1 MKNESF
7 ERAKILKEEIEKCNS
22 LLESILKSSKECF
35 VNRDAVRTSGDIA
48 VITLPKYCTQYIID
62 GLYVKNADWSRNLK
76 SYKSK
81 QEKRRNNHDRRT
93 CNIRDS
99 EAAERER
106 F

>member
-7 ERAKILKEEIEKCNS
+7 ERAKVLKEEIEKCNS

-62 GLYVKNADWSRNLK
+62 GLYVRKCRME
-76 SYKSK
+76 
-81 QEKRRNNHDRRT
+81 QEFK
-93 CNIRDS
+93 
-99 EAAERER
+99 EL
-106 F
+106 

>member
-7 ERAKILKEEIEKCNS
+7 EKAKVLREEIEKCNS

-62 GLYVKNADWSRNLK
+62 GLYIKKCRLE
-76 SYKSK
+76 
-81 QEKRRNNHDRRT
+81 QEFK
-93 CNIRDS
+93 
-99 EAAERER
+99 EL
-106 F
+106 

>member
-1 MKNESF
+1 MYVSLLFLSIMKNESF

-62 GLYVKNADWSRNLK
+62 GLYVRKCRME
-76 SYKSK
+76 
-81 QEKRRNNHDRRT
+81 QEFK
-93 CNIRDS
+93 
-99 EAAERER
+99 EL
-106 F
+106 

>member
-1 MKNESF
+1 MYVSLLFLSIMKNESF

-62 GLYVKNADWSRNLK
+62 GLYVRKYRME
-76 SYKSK
+76 
-81 QEKRRNNHDRRT
+81 QEFK
-93 CNIRDS
+93 
-99 EAAERER
+99 EL
-106 F
+106 

>member
-7 ERAKILKEEIEKCNS
+7 EKAKVLREEIEKCNS

-62 GLYVKNADWSRNLK
+62 GLYVKKCRLE
-76 SYKSK
+76 
-81 QEKRRNNHDRRT
+81 QEFK
-93 CNIRDS
+93 
-99 EAAERER
+99 EL
-106 F
+106 